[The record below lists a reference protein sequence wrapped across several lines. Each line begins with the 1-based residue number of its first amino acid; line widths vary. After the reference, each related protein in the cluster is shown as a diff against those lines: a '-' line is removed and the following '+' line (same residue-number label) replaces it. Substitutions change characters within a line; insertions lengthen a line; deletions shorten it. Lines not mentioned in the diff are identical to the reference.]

1 MKAFKQSLIALLAL
15 VALAGGALANP
26 APTPSAHPTA
36 QKSTQKIAPV
46 NVNTATLAQ
55 LETLPGV
62 GPKLAAQIIQH
73 RPYKNAQELRAKVKG
88 IGPKLWASI
97 KPYVRF

>member
-1 MKAFKQSLIALLAL
+1 MKGIKLILSTLLAL
-15 VALAGGALANP
+15 AALAGAALANP
-26 APTPSAHPTA
+26 APTTSPHSTKSAH
-36 QKSTQKIAPV
+36 KIAQV

-73 RPYKNAQELRAKVKG
+73 RPYKNAQELQAKVKG
-88 IGPKLWASI
+88 LGPKLWASI
-97 KPYVRF
+97 KPYVHF